1 MTERSLAILLLP
13 LALAL
18 AACDTTPP
26 PVPSLAATDV
36 PKQLEAEP
44 QQLDYQVS
52 FPVRSATLM
61 PAQAVKLNAFLDKAA
76 VKPQEH
82 LLIAASDTD
91 PLALARV
98 NRIVTVLARRGIGAR
113 RISSPPPG
121 LAANHVLLVL
131 KRYVV
136 QFPTCPDWSADPNQE
151 HTNRPAS
158 NFGCAT
164 MVDLGMMIED
174 PRDLAIGRTMGP
186 APAEPTIGANER
198 YRTDKV
204 KATSSP
210 SASGGGSGQ
219 SGGAGGA
226 SSGGSAAPQQ

>member
-18 AACDTTPP
+18 AACDTPP
-26 PVPSLAATDV
+26 PPPPSLAATDV
-36 PKQLEAEP
+36 PKQLEATP

-52 FPVRSATLM
+52 FPARSATLM

-82 LLIAASDTD
+82 LLIAAADTD

-98 NRIVTVLARRGIGAR
+98 NRVVTVLARRGIGAR
-113 RISSPPPG
+113 RISPPPSG

-136 QFPTCPDWSADPNQE
+136 QFPTCPDWSADPDQE

-164 MVDLGMMIED
+164 MVNLGMMIED
-174 PRDLAIGRTMGP
+174 PRDLAVGRTMGP

-210 SASGGGSGQ
+210 TASGGSGQ

-226 SSGGSAAPQQ
+226 SSGGSTAPQQ